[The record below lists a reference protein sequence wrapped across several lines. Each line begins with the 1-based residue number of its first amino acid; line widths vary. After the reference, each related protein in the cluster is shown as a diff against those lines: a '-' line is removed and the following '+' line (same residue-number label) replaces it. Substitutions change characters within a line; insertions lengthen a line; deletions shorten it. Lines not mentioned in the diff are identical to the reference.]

1 MKLTVDEKYRY
12 NKARNDGK
20 FSSGYCIGVTMYKDY
35 VKGDDEYKK
44 IIREFVDTS
53 KELAR
58 GGDKFG
64 KGVMCGYRDSANERK
79 ARQKRR

>member
-1 MKLTVDEKYRY
+1 MKRTLKEKYDY
-12 NKARNDGK
+12 NRARNDGE

-44 IIREFVDTS
+44 VIREFVDTS

-58 GGDKFG
+58 DGDKFG
-64 KGVMCGYRDSANERK
+64 KGVMCGYRDCANERK